1 MPDRRTRCIARDLM
15 FETFF
20 NRITYMSWESESHI
34 PNPVFYKN
42 ISQIQWHFAR
52 GSIISVTLLK
62 GLCKRPAPSD
72 YQASVGR
79 DLLRKCKERKSVQTY
94 PGLMASWS
102 RAQREKGRPGVVLL
116 SDSFEYL
123 HPANPN
129 PPCGPACIVRP
140 GYFGRVIL
148 LYCAAALP

>member
-1 MPDRRTRCIARDLM
+1 MPDRRARCIARDLM

-42 ISQIQWHFAR
+42 ISQIQWHFAS
-52 GSIISVTLLK
+52 GSKRSVTLK
-62 GLCKRPAPSD
+62 DSARD
-72 YQASVGR
+72 NQASVGR
-79 DLLRKCKERKSVQTY
+79 DLLRKCLERKSVTRFVQTY

-148 LYCAAALP
+148 LYCAPALP